1 MYTTLAEG
9 KLLTL
14 GSIEEEAD
22 CRVRWK
28 MKKKKNPIFQESQP
42 LVATPSL
49 AWVGRGGLGGS
60 LTRYI
65 SPSLQHP
72 ACCSSSN
79 VTGDDT
85 CQCFPLLPMSTLQHC
100 GKYLDS
106 LTSLGSLSAL
116 NNEQP
121 YPGPASPAVVA
132 ACRQNTS
139 DPSISISQNTP
150 VNTLDEPTAKIMS
163 KSLTLFLSLRNK
175 VIIQEV
181 GCPDY

>member
-1 MYTTLAEG
+1 MEN
-9 KLLTL
+9 
-14 GSIEEEAD
+14 EEEEE
-22 CRVRWK
+22 
-28 MKKKKNPIFQESQP
+28 NPLFQESQS

-49 AWVGRGGLGGS
+49 AWVGRGGSDGS

-65 SPSLQHP
+65 SPSLHHP
-72 ACCSSSN
+72 TCCSSSN
-79 VTGDDT
+79 VIEEDT
-85 CQCFPLLPMSTLQHC
+85 CQCFPLLPMLTLQHC

-106 LTSLGSLSAL
+106 LTSLGSSSAL
-116 NNEQP
+116 NTEQP
-121 YPGPASPAVVA
+121 YSGPASPAVVA